1 MNITRDPING
11 QITEDVTLSARDY
24 LERIRH
30 LESRL
35 RMKESQIDQY
45 RRDICSL
52 RALDYTADKICG
64 GSPIDVSDKIARLD
78 ELIRDTNREW
88 DELIEMREQAKTFIS
103 KLESATQQEVLT
115 KRYIQNKR
123 WEQIAVEMN
132 ITWRHTFRIH
142 RAALDGFSQKMAYH
156 VSILT

>member
-1 MNITRDPING
+1 MTAK
-11 QITEDVTLSARDY
+11 EY
-24 LERIRH
+24 LEYVRS
-30 LESRL
+30 LEVRL
-35 RMKESQIDQY
+35 RMKEERIAQLQH
-45 RRDICSL
+45 DICSL
-52 RALDYTADKICG
+52 QALDYAKDKITG

-78 ELIRDTNREW
+78 ELIQDTNREW
-88 DELIEMREQAKTFIS
+88 DELIEMREQAKVLIA

-123 WEQIAVEMN
+123 WEQIAVELN

-142 RAALDGFSQKMAYH
+142 RAALKEFSQKMALN

>member
-1 MNITRDPING
+1 MTAK
-11 QITEDVTLSARDY
+11 EY
-24 LERIRH
+24 LEYVRS
-30 LESRL
+30 LEVRL
-35 RMKESQIDQY
+35 RMKEERIAQLQHDM
-45 RRDICSL
+45 CSL
-52 RALDYTADKICG
+52 QALDYAKDKITG

-88 DELIEMREQAKTFIS
+88 DELIEMREQAKALIA

-123 WEQIAVEMN
+123 WEQIAVELN

-142 RAALDGFSQKMAYH
+142 RAALKEFSQKMALN

>member
-1 MNITRDPING
+1 MTAK
-11 QITEDVTLSARDY
+11 EY
-24 LERIRH
+24 LEYVRS
-30 LESRL
+30 LEVRL
-35 RMKESQIDQY
+35 RMKEERIAQLQH
-45 RRDICSL
+45 DICSL
-52 RALDYTADKICG
+52 QALDYANDKITG

-88 DELIEMREQAKTFIS
+88 DELIEMREQAKALIA

-123 WEQIAVEMN
+123 WEQIAVELN

-142 RAALDGFSQKMAYH
+142 RAALKEFSQKMALN

>member
-1 MNITRDPING
+1 MN
-11 QITEDVTLSARDY
+11 AKKY
-24 LERIRH
+24 LEYIRS
-30 LESRL
+30 LEVRL
-35 RMKESQIDQY
+35 RMKEERIAQLQH
-45 RRDICSL
+45 DICSL
-52 RALDYTADKICG
+52 QALDYAKDKITG

-88 DELIEMREQAKTFIS
+88 DELIEMREQAQTLIS

-142 RAALDGFSQKMAYH
+142 RAALEGVSQKMALN

>member
-1 MNITRDPING
+1 MTAK
-11 QITEDVTLSARDY
+11 EY
-24 LERIRH
+24 LEYIRS
-30 LESRL
+30 LETRL
-35 RMKESQIDQY
+35 RMKEERIAQLQH
-45 RRDICSL
+45 DICSL
-52 RALDYTADKICG
+52 QALDYAKDKITG

-88 DELIEMREQAKTFIS
+88 DELIEMREQAKSFIS

-142 RAALDGFSQKMAYH
+142 RAALDGFSQKMALN

>member
-1 MNITRDPING
+1 MNAK
-11 QITEDVTLSARDY
+11 EY
-24 LERIRH
+24 LEYVRS
-30 LESRL
+30 LDTRL
-35 RMKESQIDQY
+35 RMKEERIAQLQH
-45 RRDICSL
+45 DICSL
-52 RALDYTADKICG
+52 QALDYAKDKITG
-64 GSPIDVSDKIARLD
+64 GSPIDVSDKVARLD
-78 ELIRDTNREW
+78 ELIRAANEEW
-88 DELIEMREQAKTFIS
+88 DELIEMREHAKTLIA

-142 RAALDGFSQKMAYH
+142 RAALDGFSQKMALN

>member
-1 MNITRDPING
+1 MNAK
-11 QITEDVTLSARDY
+11 EY
-24 LERIRH
+24 LEYIRS
-30 LESRL
+30 LEVRL
-35 RMKESQIDQY
+35 RMKEERIAQLQH
-45 RRDICSL
+45 DICSL
-52 RALDYTADKICG
+52 QALDYAKDKITG

-88 DELIEMREQAKTFIS
+88 DELIEMREQAKTLIA

-142 RAALDGFSQKMAYH
+142 RAALDGFSQKMALN